1 MNTLTLLHFADL
13 HLGSPL
19 GNLPTKVAERVR
31 EEQKRFLRSLPDLCE
46 THGAALL
53 LIAGDVFD
61 NPYPEQ
67 ALADFFADCLAG
79 LSGVDVYI
87 TPGNHDPLLPD
98 SVWETTAWPAHVHI
112 FSEKTQRFVHADKR
126 VQIDGAAFTSY
137 YADEPLFTLPQ
148 NAFEGFRILMWHGD
162 LTASG
167 SRYNPL
173 DPKSPLLSS
182 YDYLALGHVHNP
194 PENQIGPAYP
204 GFVIGRGFDETGAG
218 GITRVQLSKNGVK
231 TRLLPVGKTRFAIVE
246 ADISGA
252 ETDEEAMEKINEA
265 IEASIGA
272 APDAGLPDTALR
284 LYLTGGLSEEA
295 VINTHILESRLLAG
309 RPLQLQLKD
318 RTRIAPDMA
327 QLAEESGLRG
337 IMAKNIQTRLQ
348 KGEDREI
355 VLRAMDLLLRTER
368 KEPLHYED

>member
-1 MNTLTLLHFADL
+1 M
-13 HLGSPL
+13 
-19 GNLPTKVAERVR
+19 
-31 EEQKRFLRSLPDLCE
+31 
-46 THGAALL
+46 
-53 LIAGDVFD
+53 
-61 NPYPEQ
+61 
-67 ALADFFADCLAG
+67 
-79 LSGVDVYI
+79 
-87 TPGNHDPLLPD
+87 
-98 SVWETTAWPAHVHI
+98 
-112 FSEKTQRFVHADKR
+112 
-126 VQIDGAAFTSY
+126 
-137 YADEPLFTLPQ
+137 
-148 NAFEGFRILMWHGD
+148 
-162 LTASG
+162 
-167 SRYNPL
+167 
-173 DPKSPLLSS
+173 
-182 YDYLALGHVHNP
+182 
-194 PENQIGPAYP
+194 
-204 GFVIGRGFDETGAG
+204 
-218 GITRVQLSKNGVK
+218 K